1 LLFAPFEHIYCAAI
15 YSDNST
21 YHASISA
28 TQPAGVTDLD
38 VVDLF
43 PQTQKHTLGREVNL
57 NVVLKPNNIKAFHV
71 TSILPS
77 QHGRTMGIGLQAV
90 LLLVCI
96 RHIPTI

>member
-57 NVVLKPNNIKAFHV
+57 NVVLKPNNIKAFHA

-77 QHGRTMGIGLQAV
+77 QHGTIGSPRC
-90 LLLVCI
+90 LVCI
-96 RHIPTI
+96 FDFARSRE

>member
-1 LLFAPFEHIYCAAI
+1 MIFSYLNLKSFFEHIYCAAI

-77 QHGRTMGIGLQAV
+77 QHATTRLD
-90 LLLVCI
+90 
-96 RHIPTI
+96 